1 MSGGKDNVQV
11 VVRCRPLFGKEIA
24 ENRERIVEMD
34 LSRGQVS
41 LRDPKGG
48 AERPETKHYT
58 FDKIFDW
65 NCAQKDVY
73 DGAAARIVDASIEG
87 YNGTIFCYGQTGT
100 GKTHTMEG
108 KDDPPSERGILPH
121 AFRHVFDA
129 VADDAGPGV
138 ESLVRAS
145 FLEIY
150 NENVRD
156 LLAKDQTKTCAL
168 KETPEKGVYVDG
180 LTTFVVKSAAEMH
193 NILQVGKKNRS
204 VGATLMN
211 ADSSRSHSIFT
222 VTVETSRVRPGDPP
236 GAEPH
241 ITVGKLNLV
250 DLAGSERQSKTQ
262 ASGDRLK
269 EATKINL
276 SLSALGN
283 VISALVDGK
292 SRHIPYR
299 DSKLTRLLQDSLGG
313 NTKTV
318 MIANVGPA
326 DYNFD
331 ETVSTLRY
339 ANRAKNIKN
348 KPKINEDPKD
358 AMLREF
364 QEEIARLKAQLERG
378 GGDAGAF
385 DANASFTSGG
395 YDGEDA
401 ERAAE
406 ADVDPDEDQLAAL
419 RREVAA
425 EMEASMRD
433 AGSVADLAKIKEKAE
448 AGAREEMEKMM
459 RAKDASVEER
469 ERVRRAME
477 EQSVELELQLE
488 EARRDRE
495 RRDATEARLREMESK
510 LIHGV
515 DDLEKRNRE
524 LEEEA
529 RAEEDALEERA
540 VGNEEARRKIEALEL
555 EAKKKREDFTQKK
568 DAVAEITRKLRGQFG
583 KYQSA
588 KADLEAH
595 ARALRREKEDM
606 VDSINLLRR
615 QLDLKETLI
624 DAFVPPETVAKVT
637 AFAVW
642 EDDAERWV
650 LEKISHRRDWETRTS
665 STHDAEPEPP
675 DGERLS
681 ELHAA
686 RLSARRREKAGL
698 RPVCDADELRPTCDR
713 ARVAVAMGDTN
724 PRYVSENV
732 LRLALD
738 PAERT
743 TFDLFGEEARLLEE
757 NENGQNGRRFDPRD
771 AAREAAAGVQA
782 VLDIAFACDRGAR
795 LPPYG
800 ASGGAARVD
809 AAASAGGAT
818 IRSAGDGASRRRTAV
833 RPASAKRR

>member
-180 LTTFVVKSAAEMH
+180 LTTFVVKSAAEMRKV
-193 NILQVGKKNRS
+193 LEVGKKNRS

-222 VTVETSRVRPGDPP
+222 VTVETSETTPG
-236 GAEPH
+236 EPSH
-241 ITVGKLNLV
+241 SGEARIRVGKLNLV

-743 TFDLFGEEARLLEE
+743 TFDLFGEEARLLDE
-757 NENGQNGRRFDPRD
+757 NDENGRRFDPRD

>member
-292 SRHIPYR
+292 SQHIPYR

-331 ETVSTLRY
+331 ETMSTLRY

-348 KPKINEDPKD
+348 KPKINEDAKD

-540 VGNEEARRKIEALEL
+540 VGNEEAARKIEALER

-650 LEKISHRRDWETRTS
+650 LEKISDRRDWERTS
-665 STHDAEPEPP
+665 STHEPEPEP
-675 DGERLS
+675 TDGEQIS
-681 ELHAA
+681 ELRAA

-698 RPVCDADELRPTCDR
+698 RPTCDADELRPTCDR

-743 TFDLFGEEARLLEE
+743 TFDLFGEEARLLDE
-757 NENGQNGRRFDPRD
+757 NENGTLNDPRD

-782 VLDIAFACDRGAR
+782 VLDIAFARDRGAR

-800 ASGGAARVD
+800 ASRGAARVD
-809 AAASAGGAT
+809 AAASAGDAT
-818 IRSAGDGASRRRTAV
+818 MRSAGDGASRRRTAA

>member
-11 VVRCRPLFGKEIA
+11 VVRCRPLFGKEMA

-34 LSRGQVS
+34 VTRGQVS
-41 LRDPKGG
+41 LRNPKGTT
-48 AERPETKHYT
+48 ERTETKNYT

-108 KDDPPSERGILPH
+108 KDDPPTERGILPH

-129 VADDAGPGV
+129 VAKDSGPGV

-156 LLAKDQTKTCAL
+156 LLAKDQTKTCEL
-168 KETPEKGVYVDG
+168 KETPDRGVYVNG
-180 LTTFVVKSAAEMH
+180 LTTFVVKSAEEMRKV
-193 NILQVGKKNRS
+193 LEVGKKNRS

-292 SRHIPYR
+292 SQHIPYR

-331 ETVSTLRY
+331 ETMSTLRY

-364 QEEIARLKAQLERG
+364 QEEIARLKAQLEQG
-378 GGDAGAF
+378 GGGSGAF

-395 YDGEDA
+395 YDGEDVD
-401 ERAAE
+401 RAADAE
-406 ADVDPDEDQLAAL
+406 VDPDEDQLAAL

-433 AGSVADLAKIKEKAE
+433 AGSVGDLAKIKEKAE

-459 RAKDASVEER
+459 RAKDASVEQR

-477 EQSVELELQLE
+477 EQSIELELQLE

-495 RRDATEARLREMESK
+495 RRDATELRLREMESK

-515 DDLEKRNRE
+515 DDLEKRNKE

-540 VGNEEARRKIEALEL
+540 VGNEEAQRKIETLER
-555 EAKKKREDFTQKK
+555 EAKKKKEDFDQKK
-568 DAVAEITRKLRGQFG
+568 DAVVEITRKLRGHFG

-615 QLDLKETLI
+615 QLALKETLI

-650 LEKISHRRDWETRTS
+650 LEKISDRRDWDTLAGTTGAS
-665 STHDAEPEPP
+665 EPP
-675 DGERLS
+675 DADRPVDGEGLS
-681 ELHAA
+681 ELRAA
-686 RLSARRREKAGL
+686 RLAARRREKAGL
-698 RPVCDADELRPTCDR
+698 RPTCDADELRPTCDR
-713 ARVAVAMGDTN
+713 ARVAVALGDTN
-724 PRYVSENV
+724 PRYVSDNV
-732 LRLALD
+732 LRLELD
-738 PAERT
+738 MPERT
-743 TFDLFGEEARLLEE
+743 TFDLFGEEAATDE
-757 NENGQNGRRFDPRD
+757 NGRRVEPRD
-771 AAREAAAGVQA
+771 AAREATAGIQA
-782 VLDIAFACDRGAR
+782 VLDIAFASDRGAR
-795 LPPYG
+795 LAPYSASRG
-800 ASGGAARVD
+800 AAEKIDASGSSGGGT
-809 AAASAGGAT
+809 AS
-818 IRSAGDGASRRRTAV
+818 SAGDGASRRRAAV